1 MDTRGFYRIEI
12 TKLSMPPS
20 QGVGR
25 NEYGQAEAFRDEG
38 QDGRLRITL
47 DVTCLREAD
56 QVETIR
62 ALETAIKEAGFMSEQ

>member
-12 TKLSMPPS
+12 TKLSIPPS

-25 NEYGQAEAFRDEG
+25 NEFGKAERFRDEG
-38 QDGRLRITL
+38 QDGRLTITL

-56 QVETIR
+56 QVDTIHDLEA
-62 ALETAIKEAGFMSEQ
+62 ALEEAGFMSEQ